1 MNNGFWHVGLDEA
14 SSRLLTFAT
23 PFGRFRW
30 TRMPFGIAPAPEI
43 FQRRLEQQLEGL
55 SGVSNIHDDILIM
68 GEGETLEMA
77 IDNHD

>member
-23 PFGRFRW
+23 PFGRCRW
-30 TRMPFGIAPAPEI
+30 NRMPAPEI
-43 FQRRLEQQLEGL
+43 FKRRLEQQLEGL
-55 SGVSNIHDDILIM
+55 PGVSNSHGDILIM